1 MSTWR
6 LAKSLAELLLEVNTY
21 APDRSKA
28 LDGTIGDAAHASRA
42 SRHNPNYWGVVT
54 ALDITHDPAHGMDV
68 HTLARLITK
77 NPHPNLA
84 YVISDGEGAYRSEG
98 WKWRTYGGAAPH
110 DQHAHFAVG
119 AGTDSNPQPP
129 YDDATSWHVREL
141 LQGEDD
147 MDEATV
153 RRIVRE
159 EVDKIY
165 SPDVEAAQ
173 KHLVSIGLL
182 SAVRP
187 ADRPASWG
195 LVALMVSRACKLLGG
210 KAS

>member
-28 LDGTIGDAAHASRA
+28 LDGTIGDAAHAARA
-42 SRHNPNYWGVVT
+42 SRHNPNAYGVVT
-54 ALDITHDPAHGMDV
+54 ALDITHDPSHGMDA
-68 HTLARLITK
+68 HTLARLLTR
-77 NPHPNLA
+77 NPHPELT
-84 YVISDGEGAYRSEG
+84 YIISDGETASRAGG
-98 WKWRTYGGAAPH
+98 WKWRTYSGSHPH
-110 DQHAHFAVG
+110 DQHIHVAVG

-129 YDDATSWHVREL
+129 YDDAASWHVREL
-141 LQGEDD
+141 LQGDTD

-153 RRIVRE
+153 RKIVRE

-195 LVALMVSRACKLLGG
+195 LVALMVSRACKFIGG